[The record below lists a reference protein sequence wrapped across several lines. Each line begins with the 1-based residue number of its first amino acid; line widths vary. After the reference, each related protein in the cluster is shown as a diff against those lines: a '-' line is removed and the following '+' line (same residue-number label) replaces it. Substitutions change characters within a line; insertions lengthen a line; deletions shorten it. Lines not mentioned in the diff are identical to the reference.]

1 MERSH
6 SLSAVAVILG
16 AAALWLS
23 FTGSAPAQTNTTGQQ
38 ALPDRHAGYYYPEP
52 GSQEVYKARAQ
63 TMPQASRSLRL
74 GFVTGFTNKQFEA
87 PYPPTFTMF
96 AKGAEAQKLI
106 VVALEDSRVNSIYRA
121 RAFFAM
127 MTAFSRSLPI
137 FRDNGVEDRFTF
149 FDLAK
154 LLGFQQITI
163 TDGND
168 FAHQVI
174 IE

>member
-1 MERSH
+1 M
-6 SLSAVAVILG
+6 L
-16 AAALWLS
+16 LWLAFPEAAS
-23 FTGSAPAQTNTTGQQ
+23 AQSDTTAQGTGR
-38 ALPDRHAGYYYPEP
+38 DRHAGYYYPEP
-52 GSQEVYKARAQ
+52 GSREVYGARAD

-96 AKGAEAQKLI
+96 AKGTEAQKLI
-106 VVALEDSRVNSIYRA
+106 IVALEDSRVNSLYRA
-121 RAFFAM
+121 RALFAM

-137 FRDNGVEDRFTF
+137 FRENGVEDRFTF

-154 LLGFQQITI
+154 LLGFKQITI
-163 TDGND
+163 SDGDD